1 MSRCGRSNLRWPG
14 ACSRALAVFLA
25 ALLCVPGYSMAEPI
39 YRCRDAAGNVTF
51 TNRKPSDQ
59 QCEIFRESS
68 FSSAERE
75 EPAPAAPPAALR
87 LPIGEGAAAN
97 YLHGQGLAFFY
108 EKLKA
113 LQEGKSSQVTIFHV
127 GDSHVSSETFAR
139 TIAAGLQ
146 SEFGAMGGSF
156 CLPVEKPVKKKKGKS
171 PAAKP
176 QTQAPA
182 VKVARR
188 PIFPVKPVSATLA
201 GEGNRCYTITSVPM
215 SPESEG
221 IRYFSYGVVGKTF
234 SWYAQQ
240 PVLEFQLKNYKPDI
254 VIVTLGTNDA
264 FGKPTYEA
272 AWQSIDRFVS
282 TVRAVTPESAILLM
296 SPPDCFLRSG
306 RVNRD
311 AAVVQR
317 AIIEYADQHGLTA
330 WDLYT
335 AMGGAGS
342 MDSWL
347 AANLARPDRVH
358 FSSDGYALIGEM
370 FLSAV
375 LEGYQQYAT
384 STETGGA

>member
-1 MSRCGRSNLRWPG
+1 MKLRCSG
-14 ACSRALAVFLA
+14 AGARLLAGCLA
-25 ALLCVPGYSMAEPI
+25 TLLSLPGYAAAEPI
-39 YRCRDAAGNVTF
+39 YRCRDGAGSLTF
-51 TNRKPSDQ
+51 TNRKPVDQ
-59 QCEIFRESS
+59 QCDIFRESS
-68 FSSAERE
+68 FPPAEPE
-75 EPAPAAPPAALR
+75 EPVTAAASAALH
-87 LPIGEGAAAN
+87 LPVGEGAAEA
-97 YLHGQGLAFFY
+97 YLHGPGLAFFY
-108 EKLKA
+108 EKFRA
-113 LQEGKSSQVTIFHV
+113 LQDGKSRQVTVFHV

-156 CLPVEKPVKKKKGKS
+156 CLPAEKSVKKKQGKS

-176 QTQAPA
+176 PGQAPA

-240 PVLEFQLKNYKPDI
+240 PVLEFQLKNYSPDI

-264 FGKPTYEA
+264 FSKPTYES
-272 AWQSIDRFVS
+272 AWQSIDRFVT
-282 TVRAVTPESAILLM
+282 TVRAVTPDSAILLM
-296 SPPDCFLRSG
+296 SPPDCYLRNG
-306 RVNRD
+306 LNNRD

-317 AIIEYADQHGLTA
+317 AIIDYADRHGLTA
-330 WDLYT
+330 WDLYG

-342 MDSWL
+342 MNSWL
-347 AANLARPDRVH
+347 AANLARSDRVH

-375 LEGYQQYAT
+375 LEGFQKYAT
-384 STETGGA
+384 RAETGGA